1 MNRLRGSVYFFDSG
15 SLMGNRGYS
24 LTELVLAMVIVG
36 MVALIATPRM
46 ASQRRF
52 LSQRSVVNEFIA
64 AQSLATA
71 TAVRRGRVA
80 ELHIDA
86 AARRYWIEVDTSMA
100 GGGVIDTV
108 GPVRQIQ
115 DPTASMSST
124 RTLLCYDAQGL
135 ATTVRAC
142 EEGDATV
149 MFSFPGYSRTIEIT
163 LLGKLL
169 R

>member
-1 MNRLRGSVYFFDSG
+1 MNNLRGSVYLFDSG

-24 LTELVLAMVIVG
+24 LTELVLGMVVVG
-36 MVALIATPRM
+36 VVALIATPRM

-86 AARRYWIEVDTSMA
+86 AARRYWIEVDTSTA
-100 GGGVIDTV
+100 GGVIDTI

-135 ATTVRAC
+135 ATTVGAC

-149 MFSFPGYSRTIEIT
+149 TFSFPGYSRTVEMT